1 MQRIAALL
9 LVFSIGLLAES
20 LKPSDVKIAGDIDYG
35 QTSPAIDYT
44 NDPAYRAL
52 VFNGNSGDQIQVT
65 VKDNGHK
72 AWVAI
77 ADGSLKEL
85 ATGTT
90 ELTFTLPNAGPDL
103 QAYYI
108 VFRDSGNQR
117 AAFTVELKKLSAS
130 PK

>member
-1 MQRIAALL
+1 MQRMAALL
-9 LVFSIGLLAES
+9 LVFSVTLLAES
-20 LKPSDVKIAGDIDYG
+20 LKPADVKIAGDIDYG

-44 NDPAYRAL
+44 NDPPYRAL

-65 VKDNGHK
+65 VKDNDHK

-85 ATGTT
+85 ATGTM

-108 VFRDSGNQR
+108 VFRDSGKQP
-117 AAFTVELKKLSAS
+117 ATFTVELKKLSAS